1 MTKDNVKAVLA
12 SYGRTAL
19 IAALSVYVALEGE
32 VLNKEGL
39 EAMLFAAIAAVAGPT
54 VRALNPKDPAF
65 GRLIAPEQS
74 EEH

>member
-1 MTKDNVKAVLA
+1 MTVDVFKTVAG
-12 SYGRTAL
+12 SYARTAL

-39 EAMLFAAIAAVAGPT
+39 EAMLFAAFASIAGPT
-54 VRALNPKDPAF
+54 FRALNPKDPAF
-65 GRLIAPEQS
+65 GKLLAPEQS